1 MKMILTTLFILMA
14 VGMVAL
20 WVVNSI
26 REEEAEATGKPF
38 KSMLSHPLLPSAY
51 LVFVLVGLFTVGIWE
66 S

>member
-14 VGMVAL
+14 IGMVVL
-20 WVVNSI
+20 WAVNNI

-51 LVFVLVGLFTVGIWE
+51 LVFVLLGLFTAGIWE